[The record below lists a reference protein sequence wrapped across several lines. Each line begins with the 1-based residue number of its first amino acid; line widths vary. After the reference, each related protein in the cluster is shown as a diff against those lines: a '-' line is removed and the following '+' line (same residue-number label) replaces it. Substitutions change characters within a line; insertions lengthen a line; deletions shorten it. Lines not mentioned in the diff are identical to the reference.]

1 MREREGERGSEGGE
15 GRGGRGREGESTS
28 EWACSGS
35 PVTHYVDRIALI
47 S

>member
-1 MREREGERGSEGGE
+1 MREREGERGREGGKGRE
-15 GRGGRGREGESTS
+15 GGGREGESSS

>member
-1 MREREGERGSEGGE
+1 MTEGVREGRGERGGE
-15 GRGGRGREGESTS
+15 GGREGESTS